1 MSAIIDEIRTTQAE
15 TIIKHEN
22 KLRRDKNAILWVV
35 HNIHENIKKKVSDYY
50 YAKDI
55 QSMTFKF
62 VLDLSTQD
70 KYTITMDVLDGKSDM
85 ELTQPE
91 YRAVVDLLLNEGFK
105 VSQCEADEEFYSEN
119 PNPIYSK
126 GIRHVRKLTVEW

>member
-1 MSAIIDEIRTTQAE
+1 MSAIIDEIRTMQAE
-15 TIIKHEN
+15 TIVKHED

-105 VSQCEADEEFYSEN
+105 VSQCEADEVFYNEN

-126 GIRHVRKLTVEW
+126 GIRHVKKLTVEW